1 MRVEQ
6 GKFVLTPSQVVSNIG
21 TVSITNLVVNHTMSR
36 KKQRRSNKPSTPK
49 HTQKKG
55 KLSVLLK
62 EAEGCLP
69 TAVAIRPIE
78 EDLVLVEAGHF
89 LDRKTRNRLEIA
101 RTALQGMENG
111 SHLFGDDVLLSTQ
124 ISYNTLTDSFL
135 TQLVERNIPVR
146 SERPFLFDYHI
157 LASYL
162 PRQVKVHEFYNAF
175 IELILNEWKINY
187 ARKLLVGFGFEEWG
201 KQPTPEYY
209 QIIRDHAA
217 AYTDETLQTTL
228 SLKTARGMWF
238 ASECII
244 RIRAQW
250 DKLIDQLVFQG
261 YFPERPSR
269 TFDAT
274 LDKLEKNQDHEYLQT
289 ESQRECLKSLV
300 ILARQ
305 ANRLKEWRDNDTH
318 KFSETVFGVLEK
330 PRTSQSLGTLW
341 DMVVVEHNRVREA
354 LIAVIGMVVLTLQGP
369 NAPILY
375 CSGKW
380 PLPSH
385 SIDFENPE
393 VVVKHTRLVQTIKSK
408 SALRTAT
415 IQSDLSTKETA
426 LAQKMIDAA
435 MGSEIHKLVSELF
448 GCENNS
454 SNAQE

>member
-1 MRVEQ
+1 M
-6 GKFVLTPSQVVSNIG
+6 S
-21 TVSITNLVVNHTMSR
+21 LVVNYTMSR

-49 HTQKKG
+49 RKG
-55 KLSVLLK
+55 KLSALLK
-62 EAEGCLP
+62 EVEGCLP
-69 TAVAIRPIE
+69 TVVAIKPIE
-78 EDLVLVEAGHF
+78 EDLVLVDAGHF

-101 RTALQGMENG
+101 RAAFQAMENG
-111 SHLFGDDVLLSTQ
+111 SHLFGDDVLLPTQ
-124 ISYNTLTDSFL
+124 ISYNTLTDSVL
-135 TQLVERNIPVR
+135 TQLVERNIPAR

-157 LASYL
+157 LAPYL
-162 PRQVKVHEFYNAF
+162 PHQVEVHEFYNAF

-209 QIIRDHAA
+209 QVIRDHATA
-217 AYTDETLQTTL
+217 HTDTTL

-244 RIRAQW
+244 RIRAQG
-250 DKLIDQLVFQG
+250 DKLIDQLFFQG
-261 YFPERPSR
+261 YFTGRPSR

-274 LDKLEKNQDHEYLQT
+274 LDKLEKNQDHAYLQT

-341 DMVVVEHNRVREA
+341 DMVVDEHNRVREA

-385 SIDFENPE
+385 TIDFENPE
-393 VVVKHTRLVQTIKSK
+393 VVEKHTRLVQTIKSK

-415 IQSDLSTKETA
+415 MQSDLSTKETA

-448 GCENNS
+448 GCENKS